1 MRLLLLLALA
11 AALSAGTVRADVSRT
26 VYLVRHGEAG
36 KNTQQSGN
44 TNPGA
49 QNYDSLTDLGRTQV
63 LATARRLQQSA
74 GLKFA
79 ITAPEQRTRDTALAI
94 TLYSMIPFA
103 TVDNDL
109 TSKAYEGESP
119 LARADRTQRAIE
131 RELDRLGSQPGNLA
145 VITHGCVRAPA
156 PPPPD

>member
-1 MRLLLLLALA
+1 M
-11 AALSAGTVRADVSRT
+11 
-26 VYLVRHGEAG
+26 
-36 KNTQQSGN
+36 
-44 TNPGA
+44 
-49 QNYDSLTDLGRTQV
+49 

-109 TSKAYEGESP
+109 TSKAYEGESSQS
-119 LARADRTQRAIE
+119 RADRTQRAVE

-145 VITHGCVRAPA
+145 VITHGCVRARRRLTKKN
-156 PPPPD
+156 